1 MSKTQKIFCFG
12 NPYIKEDSLAIE
24 LADELKIK
32 GFEFVKAYSPDFLM
46 DYSGDL
52 FILDVAKGIS
62 KVEVVEDTSFLS
74 SNEMLSLH
82 DFDLQFFLKLLDELG
97 NLGKVKIFA
106 IPLDYDKEKAKF
118 ELKKLIS

>member
-1 MSKTQKIFCFG
+1 
-12 NPYIKEDSLAIE
+12 
-24 LADELKIK
+24 
-32 GFEFVKAYSPDFLM
+32 M